1 MITRA
6 RAQGKTAYDLAAQH
20 GHAECA
26 SLLMKEGADALLH
39 YQCPPVPTS
48 SQRYENKGLAETTH
62 DRFGWVVR
70 ETTRARARARAPT
83 ATASGSSS
91 SSSCNPSA
99 SSSSNTVPTRASA
112 RPKARARVCAVVR
125 VCACAVVRV
134 CAVMC

>member
-62 DRFGWVVR
+62 DRFGWVVG
-70 ETTRARARARAPT
+70 ETTRARARAPPT
-83 ATASGSSS
+83 TASGSSS
-91 SSSCNPSA
+91 SSSCNQSV
-99 SSSSNTVPTRASA
+99 SSSSNTVPTRASV
-112 RPKARARVCAVVR
+112 RPKARARA
-125 VCACAVVRV
+125 CACAVVRV
-134 CAVMC
+134 R